1 MSTQR
6 RFTEKEI
13 ARIFEKAT
21 RAQNA
26 ANDES
31 HSNEGLSLEE
41 LKQIGASTGID
52 ADYIVQAI
60 AELNEEARGLSIQK
74 HMGVPYA
81 LSRSVKLPDTFSEKD
96 WERLVV
102 DLRRTFKTRGTIK
115 QDGSF
120 REWSHGYTHAYV
132 EPSENGY
139 ELRIE
144 IKNGNTKGLLY
155 SGILYVF
162 LAIVMFITLSSK
174 ADSGDM
180 VPSVLS
186 GILAVGGIGSFLYPM
201 IFGSG
206 WARKKEQQIEGICE
220 RTSRA
225 VVSEEKEEE
234 ESKTALPAQKG
245 KFLTLEDEKD
255 LNQELQQFAMKKRTR

>member
-1 MSTQR
+1 
-6 RFTEKEI
+6 

-26 ANDES
+26 AKDHDHN
-31 HSNEGLSLEE
+31 NEGLSLEE

-60 AELNEEARGLSIQK
+60 AELNEEARGLSVQK

-102 DLRRTFKTRGTIK
+102 DLRRTFKKRGTIK

-120 REWSHGYTHAYV
+120 REWSHGFTHAYV
-132 EPSENGY
+132 EPAENGY

-144 IKNGNTKGLLY
+144 VKNGNTKGLLY
-155 SGILYVF
+155 SGILYVI
-162 LAIVMFITLSSK
+162 LAILMFIALGSS
-174 ADSGDM
+174 ADPGIM
-180 VPSVLS
+180 VASILS
-186 GILAVGGIGSFLYPM
+186 GILAAGGIGSFVYPM

-206 WARKKEQQIEGICE
+206 WAKKKEEQIEGLCE
-220 RTSRA
+220 RA
-225 VVSEEKEEE
+225 KQKVVSRKDVEVPG
-234 ESKTALPAQKG
+234 TPLNTQDG

-255 LNQELQQFAMKKRTR
+255 LNQELEQFAMKKRTR